1 MFPLVRGSRSAPFFF
16 GIGLSHTI
24 MATSAY
30 EYALNLLAA
39 RGYSVR
45 NLRRKLDQKGFGP
58 QEATDTIARLQDRGY
73 LDDEKFAQEFARQRL
88 VAGGASVRR
97 VEQDLVKRGISPAV
111 AKIATASIVQEE
123 GVVFSESIERLA
135 RKKAASL
142 GGLDDATRRRRVFG
156 FLARKGYDLDDINSA
171 LSRIF
176 P

>member
-1 MFPLVRGSRSAPFFF
+1 
-16 GIGLSHTI
+16 

-30 EYALNLLAA
+30 QYALNLLSA

-45 NLRRKLDQKGFGP
+45 NLRRKLDQKGFSP
-58 QEATDTIARLQDRGY
+58 EEAGETIDRLQARGY

-88 VAGGASVRR
+88 VAGGASTRR
-97 VEQDLVKRGISPAV
+97 VEQDLVRRGISAAV
-111 AKIATASIVQEE
+111 ARIATASIVEEE
-123 GVVFSESIERLA
+123 GVEFGESIERLA

-142 GGLDDATRRRRVFG
+142 GDLDDLTRRRRVFG
-156 FLARKGYDLDDINSA
+156 FLARKGYDLDEINSA

>member
-1 MFPLVRGSRSAPFFF
+1 
-16 GIGLSHTI
+16 

-30 EYALNLLAA
+30 DYALNLLAA

-45 NLRRKLDQKGFGP
+45 NLRRKLDQKGFP
-58 QEATDTIARLQDRGY
+58 TDEASETIARLKERGY

-88 VAGGASVRR
+88 VTGGASIRR
-97 VEQDLVKRGISPAV
+97 VEQDLVKRGISPTV

-123 GVVFSESIERLA
+123 GVEFGESIERLA

-142 GGLDDATRRRRVFG
+142 GGLDDGTRRRRVFG
-156 FLARKGYDLDDINSA
+156 FLARKGYDLDEINSA